1 MFKVTIKY
9 PNFIGNEVEDTFRF
23 NFTEDEMLK
32 LAKDDPEFNAEY
44 ISTMMQEEEIMKM
57 YMLLRKLVVLSY
69 GVMSEDAKYF
79 RKSDEITKD
88 FMQSA
93 AFDKIID
100 LFTGEEAEKTIQ
112 EFVYNVFPSK
122 FAEELKKRNLTNA
135 KSIEDFKKQV

>member
-1 MFKVTIKY
+1 MFKVTLKY
-9 PNFIGNEVEDTFRF
+9 PNFLGNEVEDTFRF

-32 LAKDDPEFNAEY
+32 LAAEDPEFNAEY
-44 ISTMMQEEEIMKM
+44 ISTMMHEEQLMKM

-69 GVMSEDAKYF
+69 GEMSEDAKHF
-79 RKSDEITKD
+79 RKNEQITTD

-100 LFTGEEAEKTIQ
+100 LFTGDNAEKTIQ
-112 EFVYNVFPSK
+112 DFVYNVFPSK
-122 FAEELKKRNLTNA
+122 FAEELKKRNLTNV